1 MTMTKIKC
9 EAGQIKKFIQ
19 AIRTMNSESRLHL
32 TSEGISLN
40 MVDTANVGMLLI
52 NLKGSAMKSYKFSE
66 KTPDTVGMDWT
77 HVSKILQA
85 TKAQTPLEL
94 EFKDKSLKF
103 SYDEIEGEIKYLDV
117 DGIRKEPNPPTISLS
132 PTFEF
137 DGSLINKMGKT
148 LLADKLEITVKDK
161 IVECTCERD
170 DIGHSR
176 MIWSRHGHGANARSL
191 YSWDYFKEFGKVL
204 DKAYVTASFA
214 EDHPIK
220 LCSTIQGIEITFLL
234 APRIEA

>member
-1 MTMTKIKC
+1 MTKIKC

-52 NLKGSAMKSYKFSE
+52 NLKGSAMKSYKFSL
-66 KTPDTVGMDWT
+66 KTPETVGMDWAK
-77 HVSKILQA
+77 VSKVLQA

-94 EFKDKSLKF
+94 EFKKESLLF
-103 SYDEIEGEIKYLDV
+103 SYEEIDGEIKYLDI
-117 DGIRKEPNPPTISLS
+117 DTTRKEPNPPNGMALTT
-132 PTFEF
+132 TFEF
-137 DGSLINKMGKT
+137 DGSLINKIGKT
-148 LLADKLEITVKDK
+148 LLGDKLELTVKDK
-161 IVECTCERD
+161 IVECKCEGQYGNHTR
-170 DIGHSR
+170 I
-176 MIWSRHGHGANARSL
+176 ILSRHGQGADARSL
-191 YSWDYFKEFGKVL
+191 YSWEYFKEFGKVL
-204 DKAYVTASFA
+204 DKSYVTANFA
-214 EDHPIK
+214 VDHPIK

>member
-9 EAGQIKKFIQ
+9 EAGQFKKFIQ
-19 AIRTMNSESRLHL
+19 AVRIMNSESHLHI
-32 TSEGISLN
+32 TSEGISLSV
-40 MVDTANVGMLLI
+40 VDTANVGMLLMS
-52 NLKGSAMKSYKFSE
+52 LKGSAMKSYKFNEGTPE
-66 KTPDTVGMDWT
+66 KIALEWT
-77 HVSKILQA
+77 DISKVLQA

-94 EFKDKSLKF
+94 EFKEESLLF
-103 SYDEIEGEIKYLDV
+103 SYEEIDGEIKYINPAEV
-117 DGIRKEPNPPTISLS
+117 RKEPNPPTIALS
-132 PTFEF
+132 TSFVF

-148 LLADKLEITVKDK
+148 LLGDKLELTVKNK
-161 IVECTCERD
+161 LVECKCE
-170 DIGHSR
+170 GVKNHTR
-176 MIWSRHGHGANARSL
+176 MILSHHGDGADARSL

-204 DKAYVTASFA
+204 DKAYVTVSFA